1 MALFWMVSGRRLEA
15 GCGGICKG
23 EFVLRNELTKE
34 LKMTS
39 IQMELFKNASP
50 IAEKKIRQARAM
62 QAAEVRDMVRQAV
75 KAITAKFRRI
85 DDMRSR
91 DAH

>member
-1 MALFWMVSGRRLEA
+1 
-15 GCGGICKG
+15 
-23 EFVLRNELTKE
+23 
-34 LKMTS
+34 MTS
-39 IQMELFKNASP
+39 NHIELFKNASP

-75 KAITAKFRRI
+75 QAITAKFRRI
-85 DDMRSR
+85 EEMRSR